1 MDPITIIGAATLGF
15 IIGQG
20 GHQQDGFRDTGCDP
34 TAQVAILSERT
45 GEVLYYNNPT
55 CPVPSGPSDS
65 VAGPATPT
73 TPDNGGDNGNGG
85 EGSPTNG
92 NGGTNSNGNGNG
104 GPKGNASANNG
115 KGGNYDQTGHVD
127 NNKGNGK
134 GRR

>member
-34 TAQVAILSERT
+34 SAQVAILSERT

-55 CPVPSGPSDS
+55 CPMATGPSDS
-65 VAGPATPT
+65 NAAPATPN
-73 TPDNGGDNGNGG
+73 NGEDNGNGG
-85 EGSPTNG
+85 EGSP
-92 NGGTNSNGNGNG
+92 SNGNGNG

-115 KGGNYDQTGHVD
+115 KGGNYDQTGHAD
-127 NNKGNGK
+127 NGKGNGN
-134 GRR
+134 R